1 MGASAAAGR
10 GGLSREWQAAHGAPQ
25 ALQSLEGQFRGA
37 TRRAHSFG
45 LPIVFAG
52 IPPPAPRGSTAAP
65 PPGRHRSPFPS
76 SVLRGPYHSYRQSSY
91 DESCICFHLSEHSR
105 VEFASK
111 VSWDCPHKLLAF
123 RTVCVLIRLCR
134 TALQADTRQPACS
147 GGRRCLYVLLQCIA
161 DQFCPMAPRQPQS
174 RLQ

>member
-52 IPPPAPRGSTAAP
+52 IPPPPPGAAP
-65 PPGRHRSPFPS
+65 PPPPGGTAAPFPPLS
-76 SVLRGPYHSYRQSSY
+76 SGAP
-91 DESCICFHLSEHSR
+91 IT
-105 VEFASK
+105 
-111 VSWDCPHKLLAF
+111 
-123 RTVCVLIRLCR
+123 RTDSHRMMRAV
-134 TALQADTRQPACS
+134 
-147 GGRRCLYVLLQCIA
+147 YVFI
-161 DQFCPMAPRQPQS
+161 
-174 RLQ
+174 